1 MHIFLKTYLT
11 CHQKESSPVGEVV
24 EGGLVGPPDPD
35 PPVVATGVSV
45 AGADDVG
52 VDAAGVFVVGVS

>member
-1 MHIFLKTYLT
+1 M
-11 CHQKESSPVGEVV
+11 

-52 VDAAGVFVVGVS
+52 VDAAGVFVVVVS